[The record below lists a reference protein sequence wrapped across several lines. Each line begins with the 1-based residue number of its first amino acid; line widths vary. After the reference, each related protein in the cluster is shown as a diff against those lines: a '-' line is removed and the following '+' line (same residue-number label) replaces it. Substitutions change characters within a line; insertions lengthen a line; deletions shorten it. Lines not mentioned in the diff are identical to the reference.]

1 MNDNGGNKMDCFCP
15 FCEKTTPAHVVDAV
29 VAHTIKGV
37 DVTVNARLV
46 QCDACGGQFNSPEL
60 DQDIAA
66 MALEA
71 YREKAGLLK
80 PDEIREFRAT
90 FDLTQQELAKILGWG
105 PATLSRYENG
115 APQDEAHDR
124 ALRMIMRPETLL
136 AELAERPDVLAPARR
151 ERLLEQLR
159 SRAYQQ
165 TAYRWFIREYVGD
178 YAPNV
183 SSGYRTFD
191 PARFKAMVL
200 HFCKDPGVPRT
211 KLNKLLWYADFLA
224 FRQNTTSISG
234 ARYAHLPHGPA
245 PDNFD
250 TLFAW
255 LSGPEGVLRLDEA
268 SSGNLA
274 WELLV
279 ATETPDYGQFSNS
292 ELALLAQ
299 VAEKFKDATA
309 RKMSD
314 LSHKEPGYEQT
325 RDGEIISYEFA
336 HQMRAALT

>member
-1 MNDNGGNKMDCFCP
+1 MDCFCP
-15 FCEKTTPAHVVDAV
+15 FCEKTTPAQVVDAV

-37 DVTVNARLV
+37 DVTVSARLV
-46 QCDACGGQFNSPEL
+46 QCEVCGGRFNSPEL
-60 DQDIAA
+60 DQDLAA
-66 MALEA
+66 MALNA
-71 YREKAGLLK
+71 YRDKVGLLK
-80 PDEIREFRAT
+80 PDEIRAFRNT

-136 AELAERPDVLAPARR
+136 AELTERPELLTPARR
-151 ERLLEQLR
+151 EQLLERLR
-159 SRAYQQ
+159 SSSYRQL
-165 TAYRWFIREYVGD
+165 AYRWYVREYVGD
-178 YAPNV
+178 YAPDIL
-183 SSGYRTFD
+183 SGYRAFA
-191 PARFKAMVL
+191 PSRFKAMVL
-200 HFCKDPGVPRT
+200 HFCKSPGVHRT

-245 PDNFD
+245 PDDYD

-255 LSGPEGVLRLDEA
+255 LTGPEGALRLEEV
-268 SSGNLA
+268 SSGTLD
-274 WELLV
+274 WEVLV
-279 ATETPDYGQFSNS
+279 ANEAPDYGQFSNS

-299 VAEKFKDATA
+299 VAERFKDATA
-309 RKMSD
+309 REVSN

-325 RDGEIISYEFA
+325 RDGEFISYAFA
-336 HQMRAALT
+336 ERMRVVVQ